1 MARPV
6 TLELLDEWL
15 EIEAEHETL
24 EFKAGTKNYPKE
36 EVVRYATGIANK
48 KGGYLVLGVNDM
60 PPRRVVGS
68 NSFATKDEL
77 NAIKLL
83 IRIET
88 TLDVEIT
95 ELIHIDGRV
104 LVFTIPSRPPGVPI
118 HVRGTFLTRSGE
130 SLLAMTHEEIRAIH
144 AETDSDWL
152 AERATQEITAER
164 ILELLDA
171 DSLFK
176 LLSQQTLGTPV
187 AICERL
193 VSLRLVVSSHSGF
206 AITNLG
212 ALVAARTLSG
222 ISIELDRKFPR
233 FVIYDGI
240 NKLKTRSDYDF
251 DRGYAVGFK
260 ALVEK
265 VYDSAPQNHVIEKI
279 IRTSIK
285 AYPIQ
290 ALREL
295 IANALIHQDLSNHG
309 SRVMIEMYDDR
320 VEISNPGVPT
330 IQVNRFIDEYQSRND
345 VLADIMRRVGI
356 CDEKGSGVDKV
367 ISSAE
372 EYQLPAP
379 EFRAD
384 HLRTTAILFGPKPF
398 ADMTQ
403 ADRIRACYQH
413 CCLMFVSNTTLSN
426 QSLRKR
432 FALSDN
438 ETSMASNI
446 IAATKEANL
455 IKLLPSA
462 TPSNRYSRYIPY
474 WV

>member
-1 MARPV
+1 MTRPV

-36 EVVRYATGIANK
+36 EVVRYSVGIANK
-48 KGGYLVLGVNDM
+48 KGGYLVLGVNDR

-68 NSFATKDEL
+68 NSFATKDEI

-83 IRIET
+83 IRTET
-88 TLDVEIT
+88 TLGVEIT
-95 ELIHIDGRV
+95 ELLHIGGRV

-118 HVRGTFLTRSGE
+118 QVRGAFLTRSGE

-240 NKLKTRSDYDF
+240 NKLMS
-251 DRGYAVGFK
+251 
-260 ALVEK
+260 
-265 VYDSAPQNHVIEKI
+265 
-279 IRTSIK
+279 
-285 AYPIQ
+285 
-290 ALREL
+290 
-295 IANALIHQDLSNHG
+295 
-309 SRVMIEMYDDR
+309 
-320 VEISNPGVPT
+320 
-330 IQVNRFIDEYQSRND
+330 
-345 VLADIMRRVGI
+345 
-356 CDEKGSGVDKV
+356 
-367 ISSAE
+367 
-372 EYQLPAP
+372 
-379 EFRAD
+379 
-384 HLRTTAILFGPKPF
+384 
-398 ADMTQ
+398 
-403 ADRIRACYQH
+403 
-413 CCLMFVSNTTLSN
+413 
-426 QSLRKR
+426 
-432 FALSDN
+432 
-438 ETSMASNI
+438 
-446 IAATKEANL
+446 
-455 IKLLPSA
+455 
-462 TPSNRYSRYIPY
+462 
-474 WV
+474 